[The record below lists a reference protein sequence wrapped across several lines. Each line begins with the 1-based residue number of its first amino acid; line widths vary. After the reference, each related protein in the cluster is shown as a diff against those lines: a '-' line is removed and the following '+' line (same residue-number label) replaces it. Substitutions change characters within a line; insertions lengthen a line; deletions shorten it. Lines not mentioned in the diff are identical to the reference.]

1 MLVAEGAGM
10 TSGNDDL
17 EQELRRNLKLRREL
31 GAEAA
36 KGKAALSAKQ
46 GGGIAY
52 RLGWVLYWA
61 CLVLAGMWAV
71 FFLWWAISDSGVVED
86 IRQSPYLAFLVALPS
101 LLLYGLGRA
110 FRYVLSGV

>member
-1 MLVAEGAGM
+1 M
-10 TSGNDDL
+10 TPDSDDL
-17 EQELRRNLKLRREL
+17 ERELRKNLKLRREL

-36 KGKAALSAKQ
+36 KGIAALNAKQ

-71 FFLWWAISDSGVVED
+71 FFLWLAVSDSGFEEV
-86 IRQSPYLAFLVALPS
+86 IRQSPYLAFVFAAPP

-110 FRYVLSGV
+110 FRYVLAGD